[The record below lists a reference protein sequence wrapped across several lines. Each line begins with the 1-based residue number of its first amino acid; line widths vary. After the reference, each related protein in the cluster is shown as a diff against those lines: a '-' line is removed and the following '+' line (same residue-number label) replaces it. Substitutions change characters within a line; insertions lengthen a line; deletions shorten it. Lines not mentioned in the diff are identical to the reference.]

1 MNAEQ
6 RKVLQL
12 VEAGQLSAE
21 EALRLLDLL
30 AQDASAEASAAAG
43 AEPPGSLTEPPTA
56 ELRPA
61 PWPKRNGWLLPALGL
76 FFLILGLFWLSRTS
90 AQGWGLICGGGA
102 ILLALGLAALGL
114 WMRMALWVA
123 IEISDGPHLAFP
135 LPLGL
140 LKIGLGLAKRWLPRW
155 KDLSGAE
162 VEMLDALRALKDA
175 PMVVE
180 VDDEEHVRVY
190 LG

>member
-30 AQDASAEASAAAG
+30 AQGASAEASAAAG
-43 AEPPGSLTEPPTA
+43 AATPGSLTEPPRA

-61 PWPKRNGWLLPALGL
+61 PWPKRNGWLLPALGS
-76 FFLILGLFWLSRTS
+76 FFLILGLFWLYRTS

-102 ILLALGLAALGL
+102 ILLALGLAGLGL
-114 WMRMALWVA
+114 WMHTALWVT
-123 IEISDGPHLAFP
+123 IEIADGPHLAFP

-140 LKIGLGLAKRWLPRW
+140 LKIGLGLAKRWLPRG
-155 KDLSGAE
+155 KELPRAE

-180 VDDEEHVRVY
+180 VDDGDVQISI
-190 LG
+190 G